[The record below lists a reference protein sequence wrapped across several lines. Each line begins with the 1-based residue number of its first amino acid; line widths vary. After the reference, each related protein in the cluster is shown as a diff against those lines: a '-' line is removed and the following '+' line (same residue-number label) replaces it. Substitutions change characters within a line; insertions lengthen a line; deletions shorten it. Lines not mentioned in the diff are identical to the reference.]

1 MSREAQIAA
10 EVRARLDAE
19 EQQRQLALQV
29 ASMRVPSG
37 PPRNAH
43 GGYNWHAELDR
54 AQQRRLEESRN
65 LQASYDARERADIAQ
80 RATMKRFAEF
90 QEMRRQ
96 EAAAAEWAAFKKWDA
111 SKGHNT
117 NYNEYGWPTT

>member
-1 MSREAQIAA
+1 
-10 EVRARLDAE
+10 VRARLDAE

-37 PPRNAH
+37 PPRDAA
-43 GGYNWHAELDR
+43 GRYDWHAELDR
-54 AQQRRLEESRN
+54 AQQRRLEESRR
-65 LQASYDARERADIAQ
+65 LQASCEARERAEVAQ
-80 RATMKRFAEF
+80 RATMRRFAEF

-96 EAAAAEWAAFKKWDA
+96 AAAAAEWAAFKKWDA
-111 SKGHNT
+111 SKGNDT